1 MELTVKSEKDNPLF
15 DRKEVTVQIGHISV
29 TPSRKDVLEALASK
43 FGHKESIVIDQI
55 THAFGRKSVQV
66 SAKIYSKAETMK
78 QTEPAYKQ
86 ARTEGTK
93 NGGKGKEQKTK

>member
-15 DRKEVTVQIGHISV
+15 DRKEVNVQIGHISA
-29 TPSRKDVLEALASK
+29 TPSRKEVLEALAAK
-43 FGHKESIVIDQI
+43 FGHKESIVIDKI
-55 THAFGRKSVQV
+55 THHFGRKSVEV
-66 SAKIYSKAETMK
+66 KAKVYAKAETMK
-78 QTEPAYKQ
+78 TTEPAYRL